1 MCVCGGDELG
11 CHADVELL
19 VAGAQPHA
27 AAHRERLRLL
37 DLHEA
42 ENSP

>member
-1 MCVCGGDELG
+1 MSVCGGDELG

-19 VAGAQPHA
+19 VGAQPHA